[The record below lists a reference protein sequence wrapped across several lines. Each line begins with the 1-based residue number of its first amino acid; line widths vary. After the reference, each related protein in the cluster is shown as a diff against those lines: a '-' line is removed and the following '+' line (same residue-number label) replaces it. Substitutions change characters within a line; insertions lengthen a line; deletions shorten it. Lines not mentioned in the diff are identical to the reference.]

1 MAQYV
6 KGLVT
11 KCEDSW
17 TGLKRELIS
26 PSYPLTSTCAL
37 RHACAVGSYIL
48 VFNIHVSDS
57 AGDRREKTNMRIGVP
72 Y

>member
-6 KGLVT
+6 KVLVT

-37 RHACAVGSYIL
+37 RHACAVDSYCSTFML
-48 VFNIHVSDS
+48 VTVQETE
-57 AGDRREKTNMRIGVP
+57 GRRPTCV
-72 Y
+72 